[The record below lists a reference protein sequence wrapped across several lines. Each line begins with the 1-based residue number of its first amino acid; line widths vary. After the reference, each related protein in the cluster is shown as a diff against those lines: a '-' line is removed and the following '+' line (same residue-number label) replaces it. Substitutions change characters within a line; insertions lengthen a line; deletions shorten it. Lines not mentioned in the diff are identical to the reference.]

1 MSLAVAPSALLPDEG
16 QQRRLFGEPIGL
28 TFLVLTEAWER
39 FSYYGM
45 TAILVLYM
53 SQALLLPGHVEQ
65 VAGFA
70 AFRGGLEAVFGPMGT
85 LALASQIYGLY
96 SGLVYFT
103 PVLGGWIADRFIGR
117 RRAVMLGALMM
128 SGGHIAMAFDASFL
142 LALLLLIVG
151 CGFLKGNISA
161 QVGQLYP
168 RDDAERR
175 TRAFAIF
182 STGINIGAILGPLAC
197 GLLAQLFGW
206 HAGFAAA
213 GALMLLGLATYIA
226 GYRYLP
232 DPAVEQRAREAHEKL
247 SAQDWKTIALL
258 LLVIALTVF
267 HSIIYYQNANM
278 ALVWIDRS
286 VALDYGSF
294 HIPVPWFV
302 SIDPIASV
310 LGVPLLLAFWRRQ
323 AVRGKE
329 PSEMGKIVIGLG
341 IATIANLLLVIGSR
355 VGPPVPVI
363 FPIAYDL
370 LLGVSFLYY
379 WPTLLAL
386 VSRVAPRPVNAT
398 MMGVAFLSLFVSYS
412 TIGWLGGFYERMTPT
427 GFWTMNVAIGVVGL
441 VVLLAL
447 KRPIERRFARPPVD

>member
-1 MSLAVAPSALLPDEG
+1 
-16 QQRRLFGEPIGL
+16 
-28 TFLVLTEAWER
+28 
-39 FSYYGM
+39 
-45 TAILVLYM
+45 
-53 SQALLLPGHVEQ
+53 
-65 VAGFA
+65 
-70 AFRGGLEAVFGPMGT
+70 VFGPMGT

-128 SGGHIAMAFDASFL
+128 SGGHIAMAFDVSFL

-161 QVGQLYP
+161 QVGQLYSP
-168 RDDAERR
+168 DDAERR

-182 STGINIGAILGPLAC
+182 STGINVGAILGPLAC

-232 DPAVEQRAREAHEKL
+232 DPAVERRARETHEKL
-247 SAQDWKTIALL
+247 SRQDWKTIALL
-258 LLVIALTVF
+258 LLVIALTAF

-278 ALVWIDRS
+278 ALVWIDRT
-286 VALDYGSF
+286 VALDYGGF
-294 HIPVPWFV
+294 RIPVPWFA

-323 AVRGKE
+323 AAKGKE
-329 PSEMGKIVIGLG
+329 PTEMTKIVIGLG
-341 IATIANLLLVIGSR
+341 IATVANLLLVLGSR
-355 VGPPVPVI
+355 IGPPVPVI
-363 FPIAYDL
+363 FPVVYDL

-386 VSRVAPRPVNAT
+386 VSRVAPPPVNAT
-398 MMGVAFLSLFVSYS
+398 MMGVAFLSLFASYS

-427 GFWTMNVAIGVVGL
+427 GFWALNVAIGAVGL

-447 KRPIERRFARPPVD
+447 KRPIERRFARPHAG